1 MFLYYTCRPT
11 PVPSP
16 SEHGETVPSPIP
28 SASESSQSSLTRP
41 ISRRSTPRTPFQA
54 DLVELWVEAKATSS
68 PMEETTNYDSF
79 DVYIDEVRFLPDN
92 ATIIKVIDLREFHH
106 YNNLFDTA

>member
-28 SASESSQSSLTRP
+28 SASESSLTRP

-54 DLVELWVEAKATSS
+54 DPVELWVEAKATSS
-68 PMEETTNYDSF
+68 PMEATTNYDSV

-92 ATIIKVIDLREFHH
+92 ATIIKVIDPRELHH
-106 YNNLFDTA
+106 YNTLFDTA

>member
-16 SEHGETVPSPIP
+16 SEHDETVPSPIP

-54 DLVELWVEAKATSS
+54 DPVELWVEAKATSS

-92 ATIIKVIDLREFHH
+92 ATIIKVIDLRELHH

>member
-1 MFLYYTCRPT
+1 
-11 PVPSP
+11 
-16 SEHGETVPSPIP
+16 
-28 SASESSQSSLTRP
+28 
-41 ISRRSTPRTPFQA
+41 
-54 DLVELWVEAKATSS
+54 
-68 PMEETTNYDSF
+68 MEETTNYDSF

>member
-1 MFLYYTCRPT
+1 MFLYYRPT

-28 SASESSQSSLTRP
+28 SASESSLTRP

-54 DLVELWVEAKATSS
+54 DPVELWVEAKATSS

-92 ATIIKVIDLREFHH
+92 ATIIKVIDPRELHH
-106 YNNLFDTA
+106 YNTLFDTA